1 MFPSPVDCPE
11 GLAARGRIF
20 GRRESGRHLVHGQ
33 DMHDQWFDYETGSQG
48 RGWLHPFRH
57 SPGDGGQSG
66 RKAGVLKDLLHRLY

>member
-33 DMHDQWFDYETGSQG
+33 DMHDQWFDYE
-48 RGWLHPFRH
+48 RGWFARAGMASSIS
-57 SPGDGGQSG
+57 SPSGGRRPVRPESRSVEG
-66 RKAGVLKDLLHRLY
+66 FIA